1 MPGPFK
7 SAQWCAAVLL
17 ATLASV
23 PASAAPTVATA
34 RAKAITI
41 RPLSLLKTVDL
52 SFGNV
57 IAGPVAGTV
66 TVSPVTDAATY
77 TDVTGAGGAITASR
91 FVGAGTANQLVFIR
105 ASNAPFVITRQGGGA
120 TMTIDQISINAA
132 VFIFGDTAVRFIPD
146 NRTLDIRFGGRLR
159 VGANQPEGTY
169 EGTFAVTV
177 DYQ

>member
-1 MPGPFK
+1 M
-7 SAQWCAAVLL
+7 LL
-17 ATLASV
+17 ASLACA
-23 PASAAPTVATA
+23 PATAAPAVATV

-57 IAGPVAGTV
+57 IAGPVAGSV
-66 TVSPVTDAATY
+66 TLNPATDAPTY
-77 TDVTGAGGAITASR
+77 AGVTGAGGEIAAAR

-105 ASNAPFVITRQGGGA
+105 TSSAPFLLTRAGGGA

-132 VFIFGDTAVRFIPD
+132 AFIYGDTAVRVIPD

-159 VGANQPEGTY
+159 VAANQPEGTY